1 MTISHLLESFDG
13 FQGSSV
19 SLSEDSLEDQKLDSF
34 ERGYKAGWDDSA
46 KAQQDDST
54 RVTSDFASNIQDLSF
69 TYHEAYSHMVKSMK
83 PLLQQIVDAVL
94 PEIARKT
101 FGIQVSEQLHAIA
114 EKLVGQEIEV
124 VVSPNNADAMQGMLE
139 QDFNLTV
146 SMVIEPSLGEG
157 QAYLRFG
164 QSERQINM
172 DEVLSGVNIAIE
184 AYFHEIEKETGNG

>member
-19 SLSEDSLEDQKLDSF
+19 SLSEDSLEDQKLVSF